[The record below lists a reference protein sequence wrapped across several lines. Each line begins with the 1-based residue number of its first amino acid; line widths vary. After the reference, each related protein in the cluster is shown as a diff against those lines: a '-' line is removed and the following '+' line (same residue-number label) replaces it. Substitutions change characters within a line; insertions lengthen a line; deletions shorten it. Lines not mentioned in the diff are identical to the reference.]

1 MTNNTNGSAT
11 NTRQSNK
18 IRKFL
23 ADFSSDERTS
33 DNLRPEITDLVRLL
47 DTYGID
53 RFPIMVGCRGCNLLV
68 TGRAATEQAVQ
79 LADLYCQVLN
89 QY

>member
-1 MTNNTNGSAT
+1 MSNSPTTPT
-11 NTRQSNK
+11 TRQAIK

-33 DNLRPEITDLVRLL
+33 DNLRLEITDLVRLL
-47 DTYGID
+47 DTYGVNK
-53 RFPIMVGCRGCNLLV
+53 FPIMVGCRGCNLLV
-68 TGRAATEQAVQ
+68 SGRAATEEAVA

>member
-33 DNLRPEITDLVRLL
+33 NNLQLEITDLIRLL
-47 DTYGID
+47 NTYGVD
-53 RFPIMVGCRGCNLLV
+53 KFPIMVGCRGCNLV
-68 TGRAATEQAVQ
+68 AMANDTTEQAVE
-79 LADLYCQVLN
+79 LADLYCQILN